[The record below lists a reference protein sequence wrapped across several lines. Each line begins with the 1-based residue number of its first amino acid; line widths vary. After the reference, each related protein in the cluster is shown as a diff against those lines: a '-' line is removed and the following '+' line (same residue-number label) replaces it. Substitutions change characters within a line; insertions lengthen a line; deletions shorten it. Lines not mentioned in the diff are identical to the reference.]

1 MKGERGI
8 IRHPLKASQQ
18 IDYSCV
24 RYGNATPSDIDG
36 ILELQ
41 DKLFVF
47 FEFKDTS
54 AQPLTGGQRIALQR
68 IADAI
73 SKGGKRA
80 IVIIG
85 EHNTPVGQ
93 DIRAD
98 ESLVLEVRWEGRWH
112 DIKNKKLTVKQCTD
126 EACSIALNDNQE
138 QPIFA
143 VHKAAQWNRTL
154 SELIG

>member
-1 MKGERGI
+1 MKGERGK

-18 IDYSCV
+18 IDYSGV

-36 ILELQ
+36 MLELR

-47 FEFKDTS
+47 FEFKDAN

-85 EHNTPVGQ
+85 EHRTPIGQ
-93 DIRAD
+93 DIMAD
-98 ESLVLEVRWEGRWH
+98 NSTALEVRWEGKWH
-112 DIKNKKLTVKQCTD
+112 DIRNKKLTVKQCAD
-126 EACSIALNDNQE
+126 EAYLAAFGDNQK
-138 QPIFA
+138 QPAF
-143 VHKAAQWNRTL
+143 VTTRQPTKTL
-154 SELIG
+154 NELLQ